1 MFYHT
6 EEAMASKEKELQKK
20 ITELEVWQCFMNS
33 RNSKHVS
40 KHILVFVKSTLINI
54 FIIKLLIQLEF
65 GLMKLNEF

>member
-33 RNSKHVS
+33 RNSKH
-40 KHILVFVKSTLINI
+40 ILVFVKSTLINI
-54 FIIKLLIQLEF
+54 FITKLLIQLEF

>member
-40 KHILVFVKSTLINI
+40 KHIPGTSFCKKYFDKYFYHKTFNTVRIWPHET
-54 FIIKLLIQLEF
+54 
-65 GLMKLNEF
+65 